1 MKLITYD
8 VHGTPT
14 PGLVRDGHV
23 LDLSG
28 HLVHSLTELLTDAAT
43 MDRVKRAAG
52 AFAGHGPELASLK
65 LLAPVPAPGKI
76 LCIGQ
81 NYADH
86 CAEQNKPLPERPIL
100 FSKFPSCVIG
110 PGDTIVKPPETAM
123 LDYEVELVVV
133 IGKRARNVRREDA
146 LSHVAGYM
154 IGNDVTARDIQKRD
168 VQWVRGKSF
177 DTFAPIGP
185 FLVTTDEI
193 PDPGALDLRCWVNGE
208 LRQDSNTKNLVF
220 DVPTLIENLSA
231 GITLEPGDLLFTGTP
246 GGVGV
251 FRDPPVFLQPGDH
264 VAMEI
269 SALGR
274 LENTVALEPG
284 A

>member
-14 PGLVRDGHV
+14 PGLVKDGHV

-28 HLVHSLTELLTDAAT
+28 HLVHSLMELLTDEST
-43 MDRVKRAAG
+43 MDRVKRAAE
-52 AFAGHGPELASLK
+52 AFTGNGPEMASLT
-65 LLAPVPAPGKI
+65 LGPPVAKPGKI

-100 FSKFPSCVIG
+100 FSKFSTCVIPSG
-110 PGDTIVKPPETAM
+110 FQIIKPAETEM

-133 IGKRARNVRREDA
+133 IGRRAKGVRREDA
-146 LSHVAGYM
+146 LDHVAGYM

-168 VQWVRGKSF
+168 GQWTRGKSF

-193 PDPGALDLRCWVNGE
+193 PDPGVLDLKTWVNGE

-220 DVPTLIENLSA
+220 DVPHLIENLSA
-231 GITLEPGDLLFTGTP
+231 GITLEPGDLIFTGTP

-251 FRDPPVFLQPGDH
+251 FRNPPVFLQPGDR

-269 SALGR
+269 SGLGR
-274 LENTVALEPG
+274 LENTVAVPAE
-284 A
+284 

>member
-14 PGLVRDGHV
+14 PGLVKDGCV

-28 HLVHSLTELLTDAAT
+28 HLVHSIKELLTDSAA
-43 MDRVKRAAG
+43 MDRVKRAAE
-52 AFAGHGPELASLK
+52 AFSGHGPAFSSVR
-65 LLAPVPAPGKI
+65 LLPPVVRPGKI

-86 CAEQNKPLPERPIL
+86 CAEQNLPLPERPIL
-100 FSKFPSCVIG
+100 FSKFTSCLIAN
-110 PGDTIVKPPETAM
+110 GDNIIKPPETEK

-133 IGKRARNVRREDA
+133 MGKRAAAVPREEA
-146 LSHVAGYM
+146 LEHVAGYM

-168 VQWVRGKSF
+168 GQWVRGKSF
-177 DTFAPIGP
+177 DTFAPTGP
-185 FLVTTDEI
+185 FLVTADEI
-193 PDPGALDLRCWVNGE
+193 PNPGALDLKTWVNGE
-208 LRQDSNTKNLVF
+208 ERQNSNTRNLVF
-220 DVPTLIENLSA
+220 DVPALIENLSA

-251 FRDPPVFLQPGDH
+251 YRTPPTFLQSGDTI
-264 VAMEI
+264 AMEI
-269 SALGR
+269 SGLGR
-274 LENTVALEPG
+274 LENHVTARS
-284 A
+284 

>member
-14 PGLVRDGHV
+14 PGIVKGGCV

-28 HLVHSLTELLTDAAT
+28 HLVRSVMELLTDPAA
-43 MDRVKRAAG
+43 MDRVKRAAE
-52 AFAGHGPELASLK
+52 AFSGHGPEFASVK
-65 LLAPVPAPGKI
+65 LLPPVPHPGKI

-86 CAEQNKPLPERPIL
+86 CREQNLPLPERPIL
-100 FSKFPSCVIG
+100 FSKFPTCLIAS
-110 PGDTIVKPPETAM
+110 GDEIVKPSQTEK

-133 IGKRARNVRREDA
+133 IGKRAKAVTREDA
-146 LSHVAGYM
+146 LHHVAGYM

-168 VQWVRGKSF
+168 GQWVRGKSF
-177 DTFAPIGP
+177 DTFAPTGP

-193 PDPGALDLRCWVNGE
+193 PDPGALDLKTWVNGE

-220 DVPTLIENLSA
+220 DVPALIENLSA

-251 FRDPPVFLQPGDH
+251 YRNPPTFLQPGDH
-264 VAMEI
+264 IAMEI
-269 SALGR
+269 SGLGR
-274 LENTVALEPG
+274 LENRVSATSR
-284 A
+284 